1 MGMAES
7 TYPHKVTL
15 SNPMS
20 RFQPI
25 MLRCKFRNRNRF
37 VRNVTCGVGGGLGL
51 TVAIASLH
59 HSASYLEI
67 PIFHFATWWPRVR
80 RYGDN
85 HSHREPSL
93 SGPVGSLPVPRF
105 SDRYSFLQGCDR
117 QPGTAGGITEAKISN
132 LQSPPRTAAGSAL
145 HRHDQGVCHFW
156 PLSRIIS
163 FFILQCISD
172 PSHWRGPF
180 GASCPLSTTERHVA
194 HWTIPA
200 RALRPWRCYRRDDVV
215 TPWESSLRL
224 ALTSTVVISIHT
236 VLRPVSDGDRSKA
249 AAQYDRNVM
258 T

>member
-1 MGMAES
+1 MGLRLPLRHCTILHPIWKFQFFIS
-7 TYPHKVTL
+7 PH
-15 SNPMS
+15 
-20 RFQPI
+20 
-25 MLRCKFRNRNRF
+25 
-37 VRNVTCGVGGGLGL
+37 GGLASGD
-51 TVAIASLH
+51 TAIIIVTESRA
-59 HSASYLEI
+59 
-67 PIFHFATWWPRVR
+67 FQV
-80 RYGDN
+80 
-85 HSHREPSL
+85 
-93 SGPVGSLPVPRF
+93 PVGSLPVPRF

-156 PLSRIIS
+156 PLARIIS